1 MACGWQCFGVPEDNY
16 LKLFS
21 FYDSCLYL
29 ASESYI
35 KQPAECMLSAGKHFL
50 MNQTSLLFEHA
61 SMFMILF
68 QNITRIRSILAKR
81 KLNQPVMSTYEQE
94 QASLMVL

>member
-1 MACGWQCFGVPEDNY
+1 
-16 LKLFS
+16 
-21 FYDSCLYL
+21 
-29 ASESYI
+29 
-35 KQPAECMLSAGKHFL
+35 MLSAGKHFL